1 MARIS
6 YNGLLLNKW
15 FYISIGGVFIIVS
28 CVIFKWNHTIQVF
41 DSEFSADTNL
51 LGTYGDFI
59 GGVLGTI
66 FTLLSVLLVIKTF
79 KEQQKVSNQN
89 SEQLEIQR
97 FNDLFFE
104 LLKLY
109 QSEVNELCGQGKN
122 VSKANN
128 KETIEVEEIEYSNKD
143 FFDMEKKYIQDN
155 YRNRKSYE
163 GNRENAVNYYML
175 FFIEN
180 STKMGAYF
188 RTLYR
193 IYDLIDSSSIN
204 EKIKKN
210 YLKIMRAQL
219 TESELFFVRYN
230 AMTYYGYNFIYYIN
244 KYHILKHLPAFE
256 LLEFKD
262 WWSTLDR
269 VERMGINIIY
279 DRINRLIRT
288 LFSAKYARNTHQY
301 FSPANNTKYKFQIN
315 ITKKHDVNLILEI
328 NKSEINRCMEYRALD
343 KYDNKKIQQLLDCF
357 IKEIFLYSNF
367 ERFNATEDIETY
379 SSQILSKDGI
389 TYINSGIRNKNERP
403 LKLWYMQS

>member
-1 MARIS
+1 M
-6 YNGLLLNKW
+6 
-15 FYISIGGVFIIVS
+15 
-28 CVIFKWNHTIQVF
+28 
-41 DSEFSADTNL
+41 ENL
-51 LGTYGDFI
+51 
-59 GGVLGTI
+59 

-193 IYDLIDSSSIN
+193 
-204 EKIKKN
+204 
-210 YLKIMRAQL
+210 M
-219 TESELFFVRYN
+219 
-230 AMTYYGYNFIYYIN
+230 
-244 KYHILKHLPAFE
+244 
-256 LLEFKD
+256 
-262 WWSTLDR
+262 
-269 VERMGINIIY
+269 
-279 DRINRLIRT
+279 
-288 LFSAKYARNTHQY
+288 
-301 FSPANNTKYKFQIN
+301 
-315 ITKKHDVNLILEI
+315 
-328 NKSEINRCMEYRALD
+328 
-343 KYDNKKIQQLLDCF
+343 
-357 IKEIFLYSNF
+357 
-367 ERFNATEDIETY
+367 DI
-379 SSQILSKDGI
+379 
-389 TYINSGIRNKNERP
+389 
-403 LKLWYMQS
+403 